1 MCQPVCPLTACV
13 NTKGAPVFSLCKSMT
28 YVYLCISPLFPNLP
42 LFCMPEGTVTILRIP
57 TPPPSPSSYPQ
68 VIHDLPQLSTGAV
81 HKLSTGSTQGS
92 MLARVL
98 HG

>member
-1 MCQPVCPLTACV
+1 VCQPVCPLTACV

-42 LFCMPEGTVTILRIP
+42 LFCMPEGTVTILRLP
-57 TPPPSPSSYPQ
+57 TAPPPPK
-68 VIHDLPQLSTGAV
+68 VIHRLYMSYPQLSTGAV
-81 HKLSTGSTQGS
+81 HKLSTGYTQGS

>member
-1 MCQPVCPLTACV
+1 VCQPVCPLTARV

-57 TPPPSPSSYPQ
+57 TPPPSPLVIHRLYMSYPQ
-68 VIHDLPQLSTGAV
+68 YPWPV
-81 HKLSTGSTQGS
+81 HKLSTGYTQGS